1 MAIST
6 HKGKEEKEMTK
17 QLQKKSIYTK
27 MYIHRKYDK
36 FIS

>member
-6 HKGKEEKEMTK
+6 HKGKGEKEMAK
-17 QLQKKSIYTK
+17 QLQKKSI
-27 MYIHRKYDK
+27 YIHRKYDK

>member
-17 QLQKKSIYTK
+17 QLQKKTYTQN